1 MVRTIALDMLKAV
14 KSIKEETNMKKDY
27 TVCKLFGGYLL
38 ILFLMIISGDVNA
51 QSYECD
57 EDICVVE
64 FNASW
69 NSANNVEWLSNLSE
83 VGTKRILIDK
93 GDWQKKFSIFV
104 TPTIIIFVG
113 GEEKK
118 RYQANIM
125 MQMETTEN
133 EVQNKIDE
141 IIMEEF

>member
-1 MVRTIALDMLKAV
+1 
-14 KSIKEETNMKKDY
+14 MKFMNKDY
-27 TVCKLFGGYLL
+27 TTWKLMAGYLL
-38 ILFLMIISGDVNA
+38 IILFMIISSSANG
-51 QSYECD
+51 QTYTCD

-69 NSANNVEWLSNLSE
+69 NASNDVEWLHKLTD

-93 GDWQKKFSIFV
+93 GTWQKDFSIFV
-104 TPTIIIFVG
+104 TPTIIIFVNG
-113 GEEKK
+113 KEAK

-125 MQMETTEN
+125 MKIEETQ
-133 EVQNKIDE
+133 EVVQEKIDE

>member
-1 MVRTIALDMLKAV
+1 MA
-14 KSIKEETNMKKDY
+14 
-27 TVCKLFGGYLL
+27 GYLL
-38 ILFLMIISGDVNA
+38 IIFLMLLSSSASG
-51 QSYECD
+51 QTYTCD

-69 NSANNVEWLSNLSE
+69 NAKNNVDWLTNLTE

-93 GDWQKKFSIFV
+93 GSWQKDFSIVV
-104 TPTIIIFVG
+104 TPTVIIFVNG
-113 GEEKK
+113 KESK

-125 MQMETTEN
+125 MAIEEKQTD
-133 EVQNKIDE
+133 VQDKIDE

>member
-1 MVRTIALDMLKAV
+1 MG
-14 KSIKEETNMKKDY
+14 KDY
-27 TVCKLFGGYLL
+27 TVWKIFGGYVL
-38 ILFLMIISGDVNA
+38 ILFLMILCSTANA
-51 QSYECD
+51 QTYDKCG

-69 NSANNVEWLSNLSE
+69 NEKNNVGWLHKLTD

-93 GDWQKKFSIFV
+93 GTWQKDFSIVV
-104 TPTIIIFVG
+104 TPTIIVFVNG
-113 GEEKK
+113 KEEK

-125 MQMETTEN
+125 MEMEAKLED
-133 EVQNKIDE
+133 VQERIDE

>member
-1 MVRTIALDMLKAV
+1 
-14 KSIKEETNMKKDY
+14 MKKDY
-27 TVCKLFGGYLL
+27 AVWKIFGGYLL
-38 ILFLMIISGDVNA
+38 ILLFMILSSSANG

-69 NSANNVEWLSNLSE
+69 NAGNNVEWLYKLTD

-93 GDWQKKFSIFV
+93 GSWQKDYKIVV
-104 TPTIIIFVG
+104 TPTIIIFVD

-125 MQMETTEN
+125 MQMEATKE
-133 EVQNKIDE
+133 EVQEKIDE

>member
-1 MVRTIALDMLKAV
+1 
-14 KSIKEETNMKKDY
+14 MKKDY
-27 TVCKLFGGYLL
+27 ITWKLMAGYLL
-38 ILFLMIISGDVNA
+38 ILFLMLLSSSASGQTYN
-51 QSYECD
+51 CD

-69 NSANNVEWLSNLSE
+69 NAKNSVAWLSKLTD

-93 GDWQKKFSIFV
+93 GTWQKDFSIVV
-104 TPTIIIFVG
+104 TPTIIIFVNG
-113 GEEKK
+113 KESK

-125 MQMETTEN
+125 MKIEAKQT
-133 EVQNKIDE
+133 EVQDKIDE

>member
-1 MVRTIALDMLKAV
+1 MILM
-14 KSIKEETNMKKDY
+14 NKDY
-27 TVCKLFGGYLL
+27 TTLKLMGGYLL
-38 ILFLMIISGDVNA
+38 ILLLMLLSSSASG
-51 QSYECD
+51 QKYTCD

-69 NSANNVEWLSNLSE
+69 NSTNDVDWLHDLTD

-93 GDWQKKFSIFV
+93 GDWQKDFSIFV
-104 TPTIIIFVG
+104 TPTIIIFVNG
-113 GEEKK
+113 KEEK

-125 MQMETTEN
+125 MEMEATKE
-133 EVQNKIDE
+133 EVQEKIDE

>member
-1 MVRTIALDMLKAV
+1 
-14 KSIKEETNMKKDY
+14 MKKDY
-27 TVCKLFGGYLL
+27 TVWKIFGGYML
-38 ILFLMIISGDVNA
+38 IIFLMLVCSSANA

-69 NSANNVEWLSNLSE
+69 NASNNVEWLHKLTD

-93 GDWQKKFSIFV
+93 GTWQKDFNIVV
-104 TPTIIIFVG
+104 TPTIIIFVN

-125 MQMETTEN
+125 MTMEATKE
-133 EVQNKIDE
+133 EVQEKIDE
-141 IIMEEF
+141 IIMEDF

>member
-1 MVRTIALDMLKAV
+1 MISMNKG
-14 KSIKEETNMKKDY
+14 Y
-27 TVCKLFGGYLL
+27 TTWKIMAGFILL
-38 ILFLMIISGDVNA
+38 LLLMIWSSSASG
-51 QSYECD
+51 QTYTCD

-69 NSANNVEWLSNLSE
+69 NEANNTEWLHKLTD

-93 GDWQKKFSIFV
+93 GDWQKDFSIVV
-104 TPTIIIFVG
+104 TPTIIIFVD

-125 MQMETTEN
+125 MVMEATRKEIQET
-133 EVQNKIDE
+133 IDE
-141 IIMEEF
+141 IIMEDF

>member
-1 MVRTIALDMLKAV
+1 
-14 KSIKEETNMKKDY
+14 MKN
-27 TVCKLFGGYLL
+27 TTLKLFSGFVL
-38 ILFLMIISGDVNA
+38 ILLCLIMCSSANA
-51 QSYECD
+51 QTYTCD

-69 NSANNVEWLSNLSE
+69 NEANNTEWLHNLTD

-93 GDWQKKFSIFV
+93 GDWQKDFSIVV
-104 TPTIIIFVG
+104 TPTIIIFVNG
-113 GEEKK
+113 KETK

-125 MQMETTEN
+125 MVIEATEKD
-133 EVQNKIDE
+133 VQDKIDE

>member
-1 MVRTIALDMLKAV
+1 MSSSVNGQT
-14 KSIKEETNMKKDY
+14 Y
-27 TVCKLFGGYLL
+27 T
-38 ILFLMIISGDVNA
+38 
-51 QSYECD
+51 CD

-69 NSANNVEWLSNLSE
+69 NAKNNVEWLPNLTD

-93 GDWQKKFSIFV
+93 GDWQKDFSIVV
-104 TPTIIIFVG
+104 TPTVIIFVNG
-113 GEEKK
+113 KETK

-125 MQMETTEN
+125 MEMEAKQT
-133 EVQNKIDE
+133 EVQDKIDE

>member
-1 MVRTIALDMLKAV
+1 
-14 KSIKEETNMKKDY
+14 MKKDY
-27 TVCKLFGGYLL
+27 TIWKLMGGYLL
-38 ILFLMIISGDVNA
+38 ILFFLLVCGMSKANE
-51 QSYECD
+51 QTFTCD

-69 NSANNVEWLSNLSE
+69 NSANDVSWLHKLSD

-93 GDWQKKFSIFV
+93 GTWQKDFSIVV
-104 TPTIIIFVG
+104 TPTIIIFVNG
-113 GEEKK
+113 KESK

-125 MQMETTEN
+125 MTMEATRE
-133 EVQNKIDE
+133 EVQGKIDE

>member
-1 MVRTIALDMLKAV
+1 
-14 KSIKEETNMKKDY
+14 MKKDY
-27 TVCKLFGGYLL
+27 TVWKIFGGYML
-38 ILFLMIISGDVNA
+38 IIFLMLICSSANA
-51 QSYECD
+51 QSYTCD

-69 NSANNVEWLSNLSE
+69 NSANNVLWINKLSDCE
-83 VGTKRILIDK
+83 TKRILIDK
-93 GDWQKKFSIFV
+93 GSWQKDFSIVV

-125 MQMETTEN
+125 MEMETKQEDI
-133 EVQNKIDE
+133 QDKIDE

>member
-1 MVRTIALDMLKAV
+1 
-14 KSIKEETNMKKDY
+14 MKKDY
-27 TVCKLFGGYLL
+27 TVWKLFGGYLL
-38 ILFLMIISGDVNA
+38 VILLMLISSTVNG

-69 NSANNVEWLSNLSE
+69 NSANDVAWLANLTD

-93 GDWQKKFSIFV
+93 GTWQKDFSIFV
-104 TPTIIIFVG
+104 TPTIIIFVNG
-113 GEEKK
+113 KELK

-125 MQMETTEN
+125 MQMEATQKEI
-133 EVQNKIDE
+133 QGKIDE
-141 IIMEEF
+141 ILMDSF

>member
-1 MVRTIALDMLKAV
+1 M
-14 KSIKEETNMKKDY
+14 NKDY
-27 TVCKLFGGYLL
+27 TVWKIFGGYML
-38 ILFLMIISGDVNA
+38 ILLLMIMSSSANA
-51 QSYECD
+51 QTYNCD

-69 NSANNVEWLSNLSE
+69 NEKNNITWLYKLTD

-93 GDWQKKFSIFV
+93 GSWQKDFSIVV
-104 TPTIIIFVG
+104 TPTIIIFVNG
-113 GEEKK
+113 KEQK

-125 MQMETTEN
+125 MEMEATKE
-133 EVQNKIDE
+133 EVQEKIDE

>member
-1 MVRTIALDMLKAV
+1 MF
-14 KSIKEETNMKKDY
+14 NKDY
-27 TVCKLFGGYLL
+27 TTWKIFGVYTL
-38 ILFLMIISGDVNA
+38 ILFFLLLCGMNTASA
-51 QSYECD
+51 QTYTCG

-69 NSANNVEWLSNLSE
+69 NETNDTKWLYKLSD

-93 GDWQKKFSIFV
+93 GSWQKDFSIVV
-104 TPTIIIFVG
+104 TPTIIIFVDG
-113 GEEKK
+113 KEVK

-125 MQMETTEN
+125 MVIEETQKV
-133 EVQNKIDE
+133 VQDKIDE

>member
-1 MVRTIALDMLKAV
+1 ML
-14 KSIKEETNMKKDY
+14 
-27 TVCKLFGGYLL
+27 VCSSAKG
-38 ILFLMIISGDVNA
+38 
-51 QSYECD
+51 QTYECD

-69 NSANNVEWLSNLSE
+69 NAGNNVEWLHKLTD

-93 GDWQKKFSIFV
+93 GTWQKDFSIFV
-104 TPTIIIFVG
+104 TPTIIIFVN

-125 MQMETTEN
+125 MEMEAKQTD
-133 EVQNKIDE
+133 VQDKIDE
-141 IIMEEF
+141 IIMEDF

>member
-1 MVRTIALDMLKAV
+1 
-14 KSIKEETNMKKDY
+14 MKKDY
-27 TVCKLFGGYLL
+27 TVLKMFGGFMLV
-38 ILFLMIISGDVNA
+38 ILLMILPSTTNA
-51 QSYECD
+51 QSYDCD
-57 EDICVVE
+57 GDICVVE

-69 NSANNVEWLSNLSE
+69 NAGNNVEWLGNLSE
-83 VGTKRILIDK
+83 VETKRILIDA
-93 GDWQKKFSIFV
+93 GDWQKKFNIFV

-125 MQMETTEN
+125 MQMETTEK
-133 EVQNKIDE
+133 EVQSSIDE

>member
-1 MVRTIALDMLKAV
+1 
-14 KSIKEETNMKKDY
+14 MKY
-27 TVCKLFGGYLL
+27 TTLKLFTIFCIILL
-38 ILFLMIISGDVNA
+38 CLIICGSAKA
-51 QSYECD
+51 QTFCD

-69 NSANNVEWLSNLSE
+69 NDANKVEWLDNLTD

-93 GDWQKKFSIFV
+93 GDWQKDYKIVV
-104 TPTIIIFVG
+104 TPTIIIFID

-125 MQMETTEN
+125 MQMEATKE
-133 EVQNKIDE
+133 EVQNTIDE
-141 IIMEEF
+141 IIMEAF